1 MEVQLLDMVLII
13 RVLVIMDLRLK
24 STLHIPVDKR
34 IISLNICS
42 RSFNNWQIQIN
53 NSRVRHNNT
62 EMKTIE
68 MVLHLKTEI

>member
-1 MEVQLLDMVLII
+1 MEVQLLVLVLII

-24 STLHIPVDKR
+24 STLHILVDKR
-34 IISLNICS
+34 IISLNIFS
-42 RSFNNWQIQIN
+42 RSFSNWQIQIN
-53 NSRVRHNNT
+53 NSRVRLNNT